1 MERIDILKEPEIHLK
16 GEQKKVYCLPS
27 NGPVLVKGSAGSG
40 KTLVAIARARYL
52 KNLAQQDMFSRNVRI
67 AFFTYDKS
75 LRDEVATYFN
85 DRQIYV
91 NNIDSWVAGFLSRRN
106 GHRLQEPLTNYQIRR
121 ECIRMAKSLTFSNS
135 PNKAIAIKGN
145 DFYFD
150 EIEWIKSRLIE
161 TESEYVEMPRSGRGT
176 ADRVTKEDRHL
187 LWHLKEVFDAE
198 LEKRNLT
205 LFADRISVAIKEL
218 ERHPLDET
226 DSFSHV
232 IVDEAQDFTLAQLR
246 LISLIANGDAS
257 TSKSISL
264 FADVAQTIYESGFS
278 WKDANITVAGS
289 RSFTFNHNYRNTKQ
303 IAQAASS
310 LLSHEENKDEI
321 VDMTIPERDG
331 AKPILLTGN
340 AKNVVGSLKVIIDSI
355 PIGETCAIGVCT
367 NKEKDTLVNAL
378 GTRFFATDKG
388 KTTQSDQNGRK
399 VIHVR
404 TLQKM
409 KGLQF
414 DNVILWDMTEGR
426 FPSPWD
432 ADKDLSKLRKLLY
445 VAMTRA
451 CKMLVICAFGKPS
464 PLVSEIAPTLL
475 EVRNV

>member
-1 MERIDILKEPEIHLK
+1 MERYDILREPELHLK

-52 KNLAQQDMFSRNVRI
+52 RNLAQQDMFTANLRI

-75 LRDEVATYFN
+75 LRDEIATYFN
-85 DRQIYV
+85 DSSIYV
-91 NNIDSWVAGFLSRRN
+91 NNIDSWVARFLSKRYGR
-106 GHRLQEPLTNYQIRR
+106 RLQEPLTDYQVRR
-121 ECIRMAKSLTFSNS
+121 ECIRAAKSRTFANV
-135 PNKAIAIKGN
+135 PLRAISGKGN

-161 TESEYVEMPRSGRGT
+161 SESEYVEMPRTGRGT
-176 ADRVTKEDRHL
+176 ADRVTKEDRHF
-187 LWHLKEVFDAE
+187 LWNLKEAFDAE
-198 LEKRNLT
+198 LKKRNLS
-205 LFADRISVAIKEL
+205 LFADRISLAIKEI
-218 ERHPLDET
+218 ERHPLDESE
-226 DSFSHV
+226 SFTHV

-246 LISLIANGDAS
+246 LISLIAKGETL

-289 RSFTFNHNYRNTKQ
+289 RSYIFNRNYRNTRQ
-303 IAQAASS
+303 IAEAAAS
-310 LLSHEENKDEI
+310 LLSHEEDKDEI
-321 VDMTIPERDG
+321 VDMAIPEREGTKPVLIIG
-331 AKPILLTGN
+331 AAKEVARELSRLLESVPI
-340 AKNVVGSLKVIIDSI
+340 K
-355 PIGETCAIGVCT
+355 ETCAFGVCT
-367 NKEKDTLVNAL
+367 NAEKKELVSAL
-378 GTRFFATDKG
+378 GKRFFATDSR
-388 KTTQSDQNGRK
+388 TTTLSEQDGRR

-404 TLQKM
+404 TMQKM

-414 DNVILWDMTEGR
+414 DNVILWNMTEGH
-426 FPSPWD
+426 FPSQWD
-432 ADKDLSKLRKLLY
+432 SDKDLSKLRKLLY

-451 CKMLVICAFGKPS
+451 CKKLVICVFGKPS
-464 PLVSEIAPTLL
+464 ALVNEISSTLL

>member
-1 MERIDILKEPEIHLK
+1 MEWQQILHEPELHLK

-52 KNLAQQDMFSRNVRI
+52 RNLALQDMFSRNVRI

-85 DRQIYV
+85 DPKIYV

-106 GHRLQEPLTNYQIRR
+106 GHGLQAALTDYQIRR
-121 ECIRMAKSLTFSNS
+121 ECIKAAKLATFSNMPS
-135 PNKAIAIKGN
+135 RAIAIKGN

-176 ADRVTKEDRHL
+176 ADRVTKEDRRL

-198 LEKRNLT
+198 LEKRNLS
-205 LFADRISVAIKEL
+205 LFADRISMAIKEL
-218 ERHPLDET
+218 EHHPLNEAE
-226 DSFSHV
+226 SFSHV

-246 LISLIANGDAS
+246 LISLIANGDTS

-289 RSFTFNHNYRNTKQ
+289 RSFTFNHNYRNSKQ

-331 AKPILLTGN
+331 AKPILLKGN
-340 AKNVVGSLKVIIDSI
+340 AKNVLGSLKAIIDSI
-355 PIGETCAIGVCT
+355 PTSETCAIGVCT
-367 NKEKDTLVNAL
+367 NTEKDALVNAL
-378 GTRFFATDKG
+378 GKRFFATDKG
-388 KTTQSDQNGRK
+388 KTTQSNQNGRK

-464 PLVSEIAPTLL
+464 PLVSEIAPTFL